1 MLLVA
6 SIVLSEVSYRCE
18 LFADEGEVLS
28 WGHGGHGQLG
38 HPTLQNHR
46 VPLAIKAL
54 SEERIVYIACGG
66 STSAAI
72 SGESYGFFLV
82 SCSVH
87 CCCAGNSGRAVLSLT
102 YFNSLF
108 YQVNYGFKKR

>member
-1 MLLVA
+1 MATHWLLHHIIIMKYLTTVK
-6 SIVLSEVSYRCE
+6 
-18 LFADEGEVLS
+18 LFTDVGEVLS

-46 VPLAIKAL
+46 LPLAIKAL

-72 SGESYGFFLV
+72 SGEI
-82 SCSVH
+82 
-87 CCCAGNSGRAVLSLT
+87 
-102 YFNSLF
+102 
-108 YQVNYGFKKR
+108 